1 MATCACREP
10 KSGRIGDAVRQ
21 PGRATRYVRAAEPG
35 KKPAHPGPMIDAFSQ
50 YCNSERT
57 LAESGADAGNAS
69 VICRAIA
76 SATRTMTR
84 TDSRLKPMVGTTNR
98 SRYLIRD
105 RDGIYG
111 VAVTRASPS
120 TMMWSTHSRR
130 IVWLRS
136 AAGGC
141 AGMCPSADQTG
152 RRQCWPCT
160 WPRSTERPQ
169 SQA

>member
-76 SATRTMTR
+76 SSHPDNDQNGQQVKADGRDHEQVTLS
-84 TDSRLKPMVGTTNR
+84 DPR
-98 SRYLIRD
+98 SRRD
-105 RDGIYG
+105 LRCRGHARLAQHDDVVHALAPDRMAAICG
-111 VAVTRASPS
+111 R
-120 TMMWSTHSRR
+120 
-130 IVWLRS
+130 WLR
-136 AAGGC
+136 
-141 AGMCPSADQTG
+141 
-152 RRQCWPCT
+152 RNV
-160 WPRSTERPQ
+160 
-169 SQA
+169 SQR